1 MADASKIEPPRFSS
15 DLNGQVALVTGTTSG
30 LGWRFA
36 EVLAM
41 SGAKVA
47 LTGRRTERLEELA
60 QNIRQAGGVA
70 EPFTLDV
77 SDITSFPDVVDAIED
92 KLGGISILVNN
103 AGIPDAQYATA
114 MSIEKINQVVGT
126 NFQGSFALSTEIGR
140 RMIAD
145 QRHGKIVNIA
155 SMTAFEYHENN
166 AASLYAMTKSA
177 VVRMTETLAVE
188 WAKFNVNVNAI
199 APGLFESEMTSG
211 MLERMSDA
219 LVDHF
224 PRKRICTPN
233 QLDSALLFLV
243 SPSSGAVTGTVIKV
257 DDGQGGR

>member
-1 MADASKIEPPRFSS
+1 MKPEFST
-15 DLNGQVALVTGTTSG
+15 DLSGQVALVTGATSG

-36 EVLAM
+36 EVLAQ

-47 LTGRRTERLEELA
+47 LSGRRTARLEELA
-60 QNIRQAGGVA
+60 ASIADLGGTA
-70 EPFTLDV
+70 EPVPLDV
-77 SDITSFPDVVDAIED
+77 SSPSSFPEAVDAIEAE
-92 KLGGISILVNN
+92 LGPITILVNN
-103 AGIPDAQYATA
+103 AGVPDAQYATA
-114 MSIEKINQVVGT
+114 MSLGKINQVIDT
-126 NFQGSFALSTEIGR
+126 NFRGAFALSTEVAR
-140 RMIAD
+140 RMIAAGTA
-145 QRHGKIVNIA
+145 GKMVNIA

-177 VVRMTETLAVE
+177 IVRMTETLAVE
-188 WAKFNVNVNAI
+188 WSKFHINVNAI

-219 LVDHF
+219 VVEQF
-224 PRKRICTPN
+224 PRKRICRPH

-243 SPSSGAVTGTVIKV
+243 SPSSDAVTGTIVKV